1 MNSPTSEIN
10 VQVDSKDYEQ
20 ANDILAGLGLDMNTY
35 INMAIKQLIY
45 NNGIPFDIT
54 INNCNN

>member
-1 MNSPTSEIN
+1 MNSLTSEIN
-10 VQVDSKDYEQ
+10 IQVDSTDYEQ
-20 ANDILAGLGLDMNTY
+20 ANDILKRLGLDMNTY

-54 INNCNN
+54 INNCNV